1 MKKYQAIV
9 SYIKSEIS
17 NGIIRPGK
25 KLPSI
30 RNICE
35 KFQCSKVTVVK
46 AYDLIEKEHIIY
58 SIPKSGYYLIENN
71 LNLNNNI
78 FDKYIDFSTSASDS
92 RILPYEEFQH
102 CLNQAMD
109 LYKESL
115 FSNSNTQGFEKLINV
130 IVKQLQDYQV
140 FTDSKCVFITTGS
153 QQAINILTMM
163 QFPNGK
169 DNVLIEQPTYHGV
182 IKSLEINNINTI
194 GIKRNHNGI
203 DLNELEKIF
212 KHDNIKFFYTVP
224 RFHNPT
230 GFSYS
235 NKDKKKIIEL
245 AEKYDVYIVE
255 DDYLADLEIDK
266 KSDPIYA
273 LDCSSMVVYL
283 KSYSKII
290 LPQLRISAVV
300 LPKPLLKTFQEY
312 KRWNDLNT
320 SILSQGAL
328 EIYIK
333 SGMFKAHVKKVRK
346 VYRERMSYL
355 DELTKSLDNS
365 NIKWYVPNSGFF
377 ASFEITDN
385 ASNKDII
392 KILNKKNI
400 LLPDTNMFYLEN
412 YDNEKLI
419 RLSVSRVNNNEIKK
433 GIDIILKEIS
443 NSYF

>member
-1 MKKYQAIV
+1 MKKYQAIIN
-9 SYIKSEIS
+9 YIKSEIS
-17 NGIIRPGK
+17 NGNIKSGK

-30 RNICE
+30 RNICGS
-35 KFQCSKVTVVK
+35 FQCSKVTVVK
-46 AYDLIEKEHIIY
+46 AYDLLENEHIIY

-71 LNLNNNI
+71 LNLNNEI
-78 FDKYIDFSTSASDS
+78 CDKYIDFCTSAPDS

-109 LYKESL
+109 LYKENL
-115 FSNSNTQGFEKLINV
+115 FSNSNTQGFENLINV
-130 IVKQLQDYQV
+130 IVKQLQNYQV

-163 QFPNGK
+163 HFPNGK

-182 IKSLEINNINTI
+182 IKSLEINNINTV
-194 GIKRNHNGI
+194 GIKRNSNGI

-212 KHDNIKFFYTVP
+212 KYDNIKFFYTVP

-235 NKDKKKIIEL
+235 NKDKKRIIEL

-273 LDCSSMVVYL
+273 LDCSSKVVYL

-300 LPKPLLKTFQEY
+300 LPKLLLKTFQEY

-320 SILSQGAL
+320 SILTQGAL

-333 SGMFKAHVKKVRK
+333 SGMFNAHIKKLRK
-346 VYRERMSYL
+346 VYRERMCYL
-355 DELTKSLDNS
+355 NELTKRLDNS
-365 NIKWYVPNSGFF
+365 NIKWYIPDSGFF
-377 ASFEITDN
+377 ASFEITN
-385 ASNKDII
+385 NVINKDIVR
-392 KILNKKNI
+392 ILNNKNI
-400 LLPDTNMFYLEN
+400 LIPNASMFFLKDYEH
-412 YDNEKLI
+412 EKLI
-419 RLSVSRVNNNEIKK
+419 RLSVSRVNNDEIKK
-433 GIDIILKEIS
+433 GIDIILKEILKS
-443 NSYF
+443 

>member
-1 MKKYQAIV
+1 MKKYQAIIN
-9 SYIKSEIS
+9 YIKSEIS
-17 NGIIRPGK
+17 NGSIKSGK

-35 KFQCSKVTVVK
+35 EFQCSKVTVVK
-46 AYDLIEKEHIIY
+46 AYDLLEKEHIIY

-71 LNLNNNI
+71 LNLNNKICN
-78 FDKYIDFSTSASDS
+78 KYIDFSTSAPDS

-109 LYKESL
+109 LYKERL
-115 FSNSNTQGFEKLINV
+115 FSNSNTQGFENLINV

-140 FTDSKCVFITTGS
+140 FTYNKCVFITTGS

-163 QFPNGK
+163 HFPNGK

-194 GIKRNHNGI
+194 GIKRDHNGI
-203 DLNELEKIF
+203 DLNELEKMF
-212 KHDNIKFFYTVP
+212 KYNNIKFFYTVP

-255 DDYLADLEIDK
+255 DDYLADLEVDK

-273 LDCSSMVVYL
+273 LDCSSRVIYL

-300 LPKPLLKTFQEY
+300 LPKLLLKTFKEY
-312 KRWNDLNT
+312 KKWNDLNT

-333 SGMFKAHVKKVRK
+333 SGMFNAHMKKLRT

-355 DELTKSLDNS
+355 DKLIKNLNNS
-365 NIKWYVPNSGFF
+365 NVKWYIPNSGFF
-377 ASFEITDN
+377 ASFEITN
-385 ASNKDII
+385 NVSSKDIVRR
-392 KILNKKNI
+392 LNMKNI
-400 LLPDTNMFYLEN
+400 LLPDTCMFYLEN
-412 YDNEKLI
+412 HINEKLI
-419 RLSVSRVNNNEIKK
+419 RLSVSRVNNDEIKK
-433 GIDIILKEIS
+433 GINMILKEIKDK
-443 NSYF
+443 